1 MIREGVVSAVLTR
14 AVVVLAVLIHEL
26 LNRCIKGAHS
36 RVAQH
41 HAPSSRRGHVVMDGP
56 GLPRRTIPS
65 RGAWRG
71 CRHWAARG
79 PARESTRVPPGHTSP
94 SLGAVIPGSF
104 RALDA
109 GRIPPSRRDL
119 TRRPRRMPRK
129 NRHPTLTRGRDQSAE
144 PGVNPGAQPTPTRGR
159 AVPRAQASTRTRA
172 SMSALSAPTSFSR
185 SMTRC
190 CPPSIPS
197 NLSGTGG
204 R

>member
-1 MIREGVVSAVLTR
+1 MIRAGVVSAVLTR
-14 AVVVLAVLIHEL
+14 EIVVPAVLIHEL
-26 LNRCIKGAHS
+26 LIRCMKGAHS

-41 HAPSSRRGHVVMDGP
+41 RAPSSRRGRVVMDGP

-79 PARESTRVPPGHTSP
+79 PARESTRAPPGHTSP

-109 GRIPPSRRDL
+109 GRIPPSRGDVTNPQNL
-119 TRRPRRMPRK
+119 GSTRARIPP
-129 NRHPTLTRGRDQSAE
+129 
-144 PGVNPGAQPTPTRGR
+144 PTRGR
-159 AVPRAQASTRTRA
+159 AVPRTQASTRTRA

-185 SMTRC
+185 STTRC

>member
-1 MIREGVVSAVLTR
+1 MRPSLAPGSPPRSIDPRGSGLRSIDPRNSGPRGIDPRAIDPMHERRPFACRTASRPKLT
-14 AVVVLAVLIHEL
+14 
-26 LNRCIKGAHS
+26 KGPCS
-36 RVAQH
+36 DGRPRVAATH
-41 HAPSSRRGHVVMDGP
+41 HPLA
-56 GLPRRTIPS
+56 
-65 RGAWRG
+65 GAWRG

-79 PARESTRVPPGHTSP
+79 PARESTRAPPGHTSP

-109 GRIPPSRRDL
+109 GRIPPSRGDVTNPQNL
-119 TRRPRRMPRK
+119 GSTRARIPP
-129 NRHPTLTRGRDQSAE
+129 
-144 PGVNPGAQPTPTRGR
+144 PTRGR

-185 SMTRC
+185 STTRC